1 METYVISLLFVA
13 SFSVYMIRAW
23 FNSTLSAQILNVFVP
38 KENKLYTK
46 EDADNY
52 LLQKPFFIYSLLTC
66 PICMAFHLS
75 LWATLFVFIGRNI
88 FNSGSMDV
96 FEALAVLFIS
106 ATISS
111 YFGDTKENREETLVE
126 KKEEPLAEKKEESPK
141 VDKPEVN
148 ETQKKSGLKFVPT
161 PESTREEKT
170 VQDFGGFLLE
180 TDAEG
185 KRSVIG
191 TTKIYSDYVTR
202 VFDESLDCNFP
213 KCYEWR
219 NKYNAEL
226 AALEEKYAKDD
237 KACPECI
244 KSGVKRRF
252 YDTIKAELESLR
264 TNGHPRPIS
273 RP

>member
-1 METYVISLLFVA
+1 METYVISLLFVV

-23 FNSTLSAQILNVFVP
+23 FNSTLSAQILNVFIA

-75 LWATLFVFIGRNI
+75 LWATLFVFTGRNI
-88 FNSGSMDV
+88 FNLGSMDV

-106 ATISS
+106 ATASS
-111 YFGDTKENREETLVE
+111 YFGDTREN
-126 KKEEPLAEKKEESPK
+126 KEEPIVENKKLPVAEKKEESPK
-141 VDKPEVN
+141 EDKTEINTP
-148 ETQKKSGLKFVPT
+148 KKTPGLKFVPT
-161 PESTREEKT
+161 PEPIREEKT

-191 TTKIYSDYVTR
+191 TTKIYSDYVNR

-213 KCYEWR
+213 KCSEWR

-226 AALEEKYAKDD
+226 EALEEKYAKDD

-264 TNGHPRPIS
+264 KNGQPRPIS